1 MSASV
6 DPRGKQTH
14 THTHWPRWCKVACWG
29 WHQVNTNSC
38 RVTWNFVRICFWHGR
53 LCLAT
58 TNWHSIM
65 YSILWCTCQ
74 DLVIKSFQT
83 VDLMVRFRDFH
94 LAKIGWFVSGA
105 STRKNQATMPWICY
119 RMGSSSS
126 TGKIQRLSLAAWLW
140 RGTSCTSY
148 FPGSLW
154 TMDRHGWCIDGHRWW
169 STQIGRLQTST
180 KKVALSISGNDR
192 FRNASANHRV
202 ERLWQEQQLGFL
214 RHGNLGPFA
223 SISYSKDYD
232 HTLSLLGTIKQEIA
246 ALSFLVPGCME
257 AISIWIE
264 ANLDQAVQ
272 WVTFSVS
279 ERILHHTAESSPFLK
294 GP

>member
-1 MSASV
+1 
-6 DPRGKQTH
+6 
-14 THTHWPRWCKVACWG
+14 
-29 WHQVNTNSC
+29 
-38 RVTWNFVRICFWHGR
+38 
-53 LCLAT
+53 
-58 TNWHSIM
+58 M

-94 LAKIGWFVSGA
+94 LAKIGCFVSGA

-119 RMGSSSS
+119 RMCSSSS

-154 TMDRHGWCIDGHRWW
+154 TMDRHVWCIDGHRWW
-169 STQIGRLQTST
+169 STRIVRLQTST

-214 RHGNLGPFA
+214 RHGNLGPSA
-223 SISYSKDYD
+223 SISCSKDYD

-272 WVTFSVS
+272 
-279 ERILHHTAESSPFLK
+279 
-294 GP
+294 